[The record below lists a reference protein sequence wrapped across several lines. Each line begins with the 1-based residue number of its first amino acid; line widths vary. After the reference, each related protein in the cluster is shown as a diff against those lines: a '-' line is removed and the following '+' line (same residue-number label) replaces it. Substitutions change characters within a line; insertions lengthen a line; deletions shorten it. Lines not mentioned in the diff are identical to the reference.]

1 MNNRILEHE
10 WKPSDDVTL
19 EDSALH
25 AIRASSHVAI
35 AAGPGAG
42 KTELL
47 AHKAGYLIE
56 TGMCPYPKKILAI
69 SFKTDA
75 ARNLQERVEL
85 RYGKGVEKRFE
96 SKIFDAFAK
105 GILDQFIHA
114 LPKEYQP
121 KKNYEIIL
129 NEKSLN
135 DIINAYITEPYS
147 YYSNWQYEYHI
158 NSVLRTMKETK
169 LPIVSFEDDLYS
181 WINERLWMALLNGKG
196 NLKSSLTFSM
206 ISILVEYL
214 LKENPLLVK
223 ALQATYSHVFLDE
236 FQDTTHIQYNL
247 LKTIFLKSN
256 TVITAVGDNKQRIMG
271 WAGALQNAFGI
282 FKTDFNATQY
292 TLLNN
297 FRSAPNLVYI
307 QNIFSKTL
315 NDASIE
321 VLPAGEWNKNE
332 GVCEIWN
339 FKNHNIEAILLAS
352 YISKWMKVEN
362 LKPRDFCIIVKQHE
376 HIYAAEIMK
385 ELSKINIKSRIEKD
399 YQDLLSEELV
409 LLIIRFLKL
418 SYEEKSPELWLNVI
432 DEIIDMKYSDADSE
446 SINYL
451 IIEKELVKM
460 LDEVRKLYSNI
471 NDTNFNTQFA
481 EILQEI
487 VVFLGEDIIKAT
499 YPKYNQANY
508 FNEVM
513 QKMIDKLQYQNCI
526 SMRGL
531 VQEFCGEYSI
541 PIMTIHKSKGLEY
554 HTVFFIGVEDDA
566 FWSFSTQ
573 KEADKN
579 AFFVALSRAKQK
591 IIFTISEKR
600 NILKFGEEKNILQ
613 ETKNI
618 SELIQTLMDAG
629 VPLIEKSGLDNI
641 L

>member
-96 SKIFDAFAK
+96 SKTFDAFAK

-121 KKNYEIIL
+121 PKNYEIIL

-135 DIINAYITEPYS
+135 DIIKGYITEPNS

-169 LPIVSFEDDLYS
+169 LPIVSFENDLYS

-236 FQDTTHIQYNL
+236 FQDTTHIQYSL

-282 FKTDFNATQY
+282 FKSDFNTTQY

-321 VLPAGEWNKNE
+321 VLPAGEWNENE

-399 YQDLLSEELV
+399 YHDLLSEELV

-432 DEIIDMKYSDADSE
+432 DEIIDMKYRDADPE

-526 SMRGL
+526 SMKGL

-554 HTVFFIGVEDDA
+554 HTVVFIGVEDDA

-591 IIFTISEKR
+591 MIFTISEKR

-613 ETKNI
+613 ETENI

-629 VPLIEKSGLDNI
+629 VPLIEESDLDNI

>member
-1 MNNRILEHE
+1 M
-10 WKPSDDVTL
+10 
-19 EDSALH
+19 
-25 AIRASSHVAI
+25 
-35 AAGPGAG
+35 
-42 KTELL
+42 
-47 AHKAGYLIE
+47 
-56 TGMCPYPKKILAI
+56 
-69 SFKTDA
+69 
-75 ARNLQERVEL
+75 
-85 RYGKGVEKRFE
+85 
-96 SKIFDAFAK
+96 
-105 GILDQFIHA
+105 
-114 LPKEYQP
+114 
-121 KKNYEIIL
+121 
-129 NEKSLN
+129 
-135 DIINAYITEPYS
+135 
-147 YYSNWQYEYHI
+147 
-158 NSVLRTMKETK
+158 
-169 LPIVSFEDDLYS
+169 
-181 WINERLWMALLNGKG
+181 
-196 NLKSSLTFSM
+196 
-206 ISILVEYL
+206 
-214 LKENPLLVK
+214 
-223 ALQATYSHVFLDE
+223 DE
-236 FQDTTHIQYNL
+236 
-247 LKTIFLKSN
+247 
-256 TVITAVGDNKQRIMG
+256 
-271 WAGALQNAFGI
+271 
-282 FKTDFNATQY
+282 
-292 TLLNN
+292 
-297 FRSAPNLVYI
+297 
-307 QNIFSKTL
+307 
-315 NDASIE
+315 
-321 VLPAGEWNKNE
+321 
-332 GVCEIWN
+332 
-339 FKNHNIEAILLAS
+339 
-352 YISKWMKVEN
+352 
-362 LKPRDFCIIVKQHE
+362 
-376 HIYAAEIMK
+376 
-385 ELSKINIKSRIEKD
+385 SRIEKD

-432 DEIIDMKYSDADSE
+432 DEIIDMKYRDADPE

-554 HTVFFIGVEDDA
+554 HTVVFIGVEDDA

-591 IIFTISEKR
+591 MIFTISEKR

-613 ETKNI
+613 ETENI

-629 VPLIEKSGLDNI
+629 VPLIEESDLDNI

>member
-1 MNNRILEHE
+1 
-10 WKPSDDVTL
+10 
-19 EDSALH
+19 
-25 AIRASSHVAI
+25 SS
-35 AAGPGAG
+35 
-42 KTELL
+42 E
-47 AHKAGYLIE
+47 
-56 TGMCPYPKKILAI
+56 
-69 SFKTDA
+69 
-75 ARNLQERVEL
+75 N
-85 RYGKGVEKRFE
+85 
-96 SKIFDAFAK
+96 
-105 GILDQFIHA
+105 
-114 LPKEYQP
+114 
-121 KKNYEIIL
+121 
-129 NEKSLN
+129 
-135 DIINAYITEPYS
+135 
-147 YYSNWQYEYHI
+147 
-158 NSVLRTMKETK
+158 
-169 LPIVSFEDDLYS
+169 DLYS

-236 FQDTTHIQYNL
+236 FQDTTHIQYSL
-247 LKTIFLKSN
+247 LKTIFLKST

-271 WAGALQNAFGI
+271 WAGAVQNAFGI
-282 FKTDFNATQY
+282 FKSDFNTTQY

-315 NDASIE
+315 NDTSIE
-321 VLPAGEWNKNE
+321 VLPAGEWNENE

-339 FKNHNIEAILLAS
+339 FKNHNNEAILLAS

-432 DEIIDMKYSDADSE
+432 DEIIDMKYKDADPE

-471 NDTNFNTQFA
+471 NDKNFNTQFT

-513 QKMIDKLQYQNCI
+513 QKMIDKLQYQNRI
-526 SMRGL
+526 SMKEL

-554 HTVFFIGVEDDA
+554 HTVVFIGVEDDA

-579 AFFVALSRAKQK
+579 AFFVTLSRAKQK
-591 IIFTISEKR
+591 MIFTISEKR
-600 NILKFGEEKNILQ
+600 NILKFGEVKNILQ
-613 ETKNI
+613 KTENI

-629 VPLIEKSGLDNI
+629 VPLIEESDLDNI